1 MNQAPQD
8 LKAASKAATLWGILT
23 IVLGVVA
30 MSAPLVTGIYF
41 AILIGIALIVAGL
54 SQTIYAFQAGS
65 LGRGIVRLLFGGITI
80 VAGAAIV
87 GQPQIALVT
96 LTLFLAVYFVV
107 DGISMSFASAS
118 MPAGKARSWVLINS
132 LLTLMLGVLIW
143 SGWPL
148 SGVWAIGVLVGIRLI
163 FSGMTVMAIG
173 SHARAAE

>member
-1 MNQAPQD
+1 MNQEPQD

-87 GQPQIALVT
+87 GQPQMALVT

-107 DGISMSFASAS
+107 DGVSMSFASAS
-118 MPAGKARSWVLINS
+118 MPAGKARTWVLINS

-143 SGWPL
+143 SEWPL
-148 SGVWAIGVLVGIRLI
+148 SGAWAIGVLVGIRLI
-163 FSGMTVMAIG
+163 FSGMTVMALG
-173 SHARAAE
+173 SFARGAR